1 MNIFKLFAILAVLFA
16 LPFAANAK
24 DHKGPMDTGDG
35 RPLQVLMHDQIPIM
49 SANYAAIIALG
60 DELLAN
66 PAITGE
72 TRAAL
77 LDYVETAENWHV
89 KSLGGWV
96 PGTVTSDLNP
106 FHKTYHGS
114 LRATFHVL
122 MIVNAHS
129 NLVPSGGRLYSR
141 LNDEMYGRLAICAN
155 TYDDITTAS
164 DLRPDWSRLSYL
176 VAPSAMVLMLLV
188 SGILAAH
195 HALRMR
201 RRPTPAFGRLSKG

>member
-1 MNIFKLFAILAVLFA
+1 MNIFKLLAVLAVLFV
-16 LPFAANAK
+16 LPLQAQAFG
-24 DHKGPMDTGDG
+24 HKEPRNTDEG

-49 SANYAAIIALG
+49 SANAAAIIALG

-77 LDYVETAENWHV
+77 LDYVETAKYWYA

-122 MIVNAHS
+122 MIAKAHE
-129 NLVPSGGRLYSR
+129 NLVPAAGMLFYR
-141 LNDEMYGRLAICAN
+141 LNNEMYGLLAVCAN

-176 VAPSAMVLMLLV
+176 VAPAAMVLMLLV

-195 HALRMR
+195 HTLRMR
-201 RRPTPAFGRLSKG
+201 RRPTPAF